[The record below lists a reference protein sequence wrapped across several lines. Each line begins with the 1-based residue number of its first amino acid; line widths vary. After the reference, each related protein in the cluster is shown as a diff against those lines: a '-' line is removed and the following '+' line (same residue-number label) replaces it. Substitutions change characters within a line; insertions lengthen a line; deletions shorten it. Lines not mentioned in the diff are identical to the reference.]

1 MEKIKLL
8 DHFTLVEY
16 NGVPYPEGYTTDIR
30 EVAGHLDKNSIEV
43 TGSYSLHTEYG
54 YGKRKLDSVFVNKFQ
69 ELVSANKDGVP
80 QLWRSIEWA
89 SEFADFIIELTRDQI
104 PPTIVEVHPPFNDY
118 CTMVDFATRFEVFE
132 KKLHTIYPNTQ
143 ILIENRAGTVYR
155 GGKFLVGKAKEI
167 VALCEA
173 IEAHN
178 LNLGIVLDFPQ
189 LLTAESID
197 PIKFKEAKYLA
208 AVRAI
213 DPWKSHIKGIHIWG
227 KKKSATGRWVA
238 HAGSLNT
245 YFGGSDDVKKLFLSG
260 IRQICNDG
268 AVRFLVPEVN
278 TGSEDLASI
287 VCDLNIIFTE

>member
-118 CTMVDFATRFEVFE
+118 CNMVDFATRFEVFE